1 MSEKF
6 TYEEILQFFRE
17 HREVEFVYDNKQ
29 YAFLS
34 HKDGFAFVCE
44 NKTQGPI
51 YKTYEEMIKESRV
64 NGKSFLELFRND
76 ELTIT
81 AVL

>member
-6 TYEEILQFFRE
+6 TYEEILQFIWE
-17 HREVEFVYDNKQ
+17 HREIEFVFDNKQ

-51 YKTYEEMIKESRV
+51 FTTYEEMIKESKL
-64 NGKSFLELFRND
+64 NGTTFLELFKND

-81 AVL
+81 AVF

>member
-1 MSEKF
+1 MSEKE
-6 TYEEILQFFRE
+6 TYEEILEFIRE
-17 HREVEFVYDNKQ
+17 HREIEFVYENRQ

-34 HKDGFAFVCE
+34 HKEGFAFVCE

-51 YKTYEEMIKESRV
+51 FTTYEEMIKESKI
-64 NGKSFLELFRND
+64 NGETFLELFKNN

-81 AVL
+81 AVF